1 MSLKKLILETI
12 RDKGPMTVAEYMQLA
27 LGHPAY
33 GYYMRQDPFGRKGDF
48 ITAPEVSQIFGEL
61 LGAWAAT
68 LWHQLGAGDIA
79 LVELGPG
86 RGTLMK
92 DMLRATAH
100 LPGFHD
106 ALCVVMVETSPALKR
121 MQQAVLTGSHS
132 RISWQKEPREL
143 PQIPAVI
150 IANEFFDALPIRQF
164 VRTAEGLKEK
174 LIDIDAE
181 DPQRL
186 CFVIQEI
193 GIRLIKG
200 GAYSGDEMVV
210 ESCPAARAAVH
221 SVAAHLE
228 QFGGGGLVIDYGYTG
243 GSRGNT
249 LQAVKGHG
257 FHPVLED
264 PGAADITA
272 HLDFDMMVNA
282 FADHGIVTFGPQKQ
296 GAFLTRIGAEMRAEA
311 LLRRADPKQQEDIIR
326 GLRRLVSPH
335 EMGDLFKVLA
345 FTGDGR
351 IVPAGFEREEHSLH

>member
-1 MSLKKLILETI
+1 MTLKSLILDSI
-12 RDKGPMTVAEYMQLA
+12 REKGPMTVAEYMQLA
-27 LGHPAY
+27 LGHPEY

-61 LGAWAAT
+61 LGAWVAT
-68 LWHQLGAGDIA
+68 LWHQLGAEDIT

-92 DMLRATAH
+92 DMLRATEH
-100 LPGFHD
+100 VPGFHD
-106 ALCVVMVETSPALKR
+106 ALCVVMVETSPTLKR

-132 RISWQKEPREL
+132 RISWQKDVREL
-143 PQIPAVI
+143 PDMPAII

-164 VRTAEGLKEK
+164 VRTAAGMKEK
-174 LIDIDAE
+174 LIERDAE
-181 DPQRL
+181 DPDKL
-186 CFVIQEI
+186 GFVIQEI

-200 GAYSGDEMVV
+200 GAYSGDEVVV
-210 ESCPAARAAVH
+210 ESSPAARAVVH
-221 SVAAHLE
+221 SLAAHLE

-272 HLDFDMMVNA
+272 HVDFDVITNA
-282 FADHGIVTFGPQKQ
+282 FADHGIMTYGVQKQ

-311 LLRRADPKQQEDIIR
+311 LLHRATPEQQDDIIS
-326 GLRRLVSPH
+326 GLRRLISPH

-345 FTGDGR
+345 FTSDER
-351 IVPAGFEREEHSLH
+351 VVPAGFEDVANYG